1 MTVLLRPYSP
11 ADAEAT
17 LAVFLAAVISTASAD
32 YSPEQ
37 IAAWAAPEQRSVI
50 DWDAARRR
58 SETIV
63 AVVDGRIAGF
73 SDVDDSGCIDMMFVH
88 PDHGGRGVA
97 SALLAEVADRARA
110 GGAEELSSSVS
121 VTARPFFAA
130 RGFEVLAEQRPVR
143 HGVELVNYRMRRSL
157 DG

>member
-1 MTVLLRPYSP
+1 M
-11 ADAEAT
+11 T
-17 LAVFLAAVISTASAD
+17 LAVFLAAITCTASAD
-32 YSPEQ
+32 YTPEQ

-58 SETIV
+58 SDTIV
-63 AVVDGRIAGF
+63 AIVGGSVVGF
-73 SDVDDSGCIDMMFVH
+73 TDVDDSGYIDMLFVH

-110 GGAEELSSSVS
+110 RGAAELSSSVS

-130 RGFEVLAEQRPVR
+130 RGFEVITEQRPVR
-143 HGVELVNYRMRRSL
+143 HGVELVNYRMHKPL
-157 DG
+157 GE